1 MVAAPRRTNLV
12 DRGRLACLNDLM
24 DQLENTTSDLLLG
37 IARVVQAEA
46 EELDGRERK
55 VLLFLVA
62 SVLDAQEALTGS
74 DA

>member
-1 MVAAPRRTNLV
+1 
-12 DRGRLACLNDLM
+12 M
-24 DQLENTTSDLLLG
+24 DQVETTSDLLLG
-37 IARVVQAEA
+37 IARVVQMEA
-46 EELDGRERK
+46 EELEGHERK